1 VYRYTGG
8 LINDNEVVILVDDS
22 YGKTCDR
29 GFVAMGSV
37 GDDLAVLNLGV
48 GIGAHTVD
56 LHQAVFKSASLF
68 IVRLKIL
75 NFCIPFESRT

>member
-1 VYRYTGG
+1 
-8 LINDNEVVILVDDS
+8 
-22 YGKTCDR
+22 
-29 GFVAMGSV
+29 VAMGSV